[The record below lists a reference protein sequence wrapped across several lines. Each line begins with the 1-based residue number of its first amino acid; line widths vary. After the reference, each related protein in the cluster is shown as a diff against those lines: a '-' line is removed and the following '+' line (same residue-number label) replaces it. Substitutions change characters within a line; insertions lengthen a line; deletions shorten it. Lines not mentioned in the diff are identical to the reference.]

1 MCAVRRGRTTDRAL
15 SLGLFLLYS
24 IPSFVAA
31 MLLLQFLCYGDFVKI
46 FPFEGLHSEGWEQ
59 MSSVRQFFDYLWH
72 AFLPVLCLSI
82 FSLAGLAM
90 YARTS
95 MLDVIGQDYI
105 RTARAKGVAE
115 RWVIFKHGLR
125 NALIPVITLFAHF
138 LPAMLGGSVL
148 IEWLFNIPGMGRL
161 SFQAVNEK
169 DITTLMALT
178 FIQSIIVLLSVLLSD
193 LLYVLVDPRIS
204 FSKAES
210 Q

>member
-1 MCAVRRGRTTDRAL
+1 VRRGRLSDRL
-15 SLGLFLLYS
+15 ITLGLFLLYS
-24 IPSFVAA
+24 IPGFVAA
-31 MLLLQFLCYGDFVKI
+31 MLLLQFLCYGDFLKI
-46 FPFEGLHSEGWEQ
+46 FPFAGLHSEAWQEFSRLGQ
-59 MSSVRQFFDYLWH
+59 LGDYLWH
-72 AFLPVLCLSI
+72 IFLPVVCLSI

-95 MLDVIGQDYI
+95 MLDVIHQDYM

-115 RWVIFKHGLR
+115 HWVIFKHGMR

-161 SFQAVNEK
+161 SFQAIYEK

-178 FIQSIIVLLSVLLSD
+178 YIDAIIVLLSVLLSD
-193 LLYVLVDPRIS
+193 IFYVIADPRIT
-204 FSKAES
+204 FVGVEAA
-210 Q
+210 